1 MIIRRFKTIL
11 TVFSPVPLA
20 EPTACCVAVS
30 GEGLVRSSRLLTS
43 SVILAGGQQRALAVW
58 YQTGFSFFFLFWW
71 HSISISVTLL
81 MLQSAGT
88 LPEVCDRLCLEWVSI
103 LHGQNF

>member
-58 YQTGFSFFFLFWW
+58 YQTGFSFFFFILVALHFNFCNF
-71 HSISISVTLL
+71 IDVT
-81 MLQSAGT
+81 
-88 LPEVCDRLCLEWVSI
+88 VCRYIARSL
-103 LHGQNF
+103 